1 MKAKRALVVG
11 LISFQFILGLGLLI
25 VGLSVVDADA
35 LTIAGAVLAFLGFVG
50 LIFIISSRNTMVRYK
65 HKVSEA
71 LALIDIQLK
80 TRFDLIPNLVN
91 VVKGYAKHE
100 KETFAEVIKL
110 RNLALKTEDEKETI
124 DLANKAVPLMKNI
137 IAISEDY
144 PELKASKLFLNL
156 MEQLEEIEDKIVAA
170 RRIYDSNV
178 NIYNTKL
185 EVFPHNLIA
194 SMFGFEK
201 EKLFRID
208 ANEKI
213 NVNVEM

>member
-1 MKAKRALVVG
+1 MKTKRGLVIG
-11 LISFQFILGLGLLI
+11 LVSFQFVLGLVLLI
-25 VGLSVVDADA
+25 VGVSVATWLIV
-35 LTIAGAVLAFLGFVG
+35 LGAVLAFFGFVG
-50 LIFIISSRNTMVRYK
+50 IIFIISSRNTMVRYK

-80 TRFDLIPNLVN
+80 LRFDLIPNLVN
-91 VVKGYAKHE
+91 TVKGYAKHE
-100 KETFAEVIKL
+100 KETFEEVIKL
-110 RNLALKTEDEKETI
+110 RNLALKSEDEKETI

-144 PELKASKLFLNL
+144 PELKASKLYLNL
-156 MEQLEEIEDKIVAA
+156 MEQLEEVEDKIVAA

-185 EVFPHNLIA
+185 DVFPHNLVA

-208 ANEKI
+208 ANEK
-213 NVNVEM
+213 VNIDVEL

>member
-1 MKAKRALVVG
+1 MKAKRALVIG
-11 LISFQFILGLGLLI
+11 LFSFQFVLGLVLLI
-25 VGLSVVDADA
+25 IGAPAVDGAA
-35 LTIAGAVLAFLGFVG
+35 MAIAGGVLTFFGFVG
-50 LIFIISSRNTMVRYK
+50 LVFIISSRNTMVRYK

-80 TRFDLIPNLVN
+80 LRFDLIPNLVN
-91 VVKGYAKHE
+91 TVKGYAKHE

-124 DLANKAVPLMKNI
+124 DLANKTVPLMKNI

-156 MEQLEEIEDKIVAA
+156 MEQLEEVEDKIVAA

-213 NVNVEM
+213 NINVEL

>member
-1 MKAKRALVVG
+1 MKTKRGLVIG
-11 LISFQFILGLGLLI
+11 LVSFQFVLGLVLLI
-25 VGLSVVDADA
+25 VGVSVATWLIV
-35 LTIAGAVLAFLGFVG
+35 LGAVLAFFGFVG
-50 LIFIISSRNTMVRYK
+50 IIFIISSRNTMVRYK

-80 TRFDLIPNLVN
+80 LRFDLIPNLVN
-91 VVKGYAKHE
+91 TVKGYAKHE
-100 KETFAEVIKL
+100 KETFEEVIKL
-110 RNLALKTEDEKETI
+110 RNLALKSEDEKETI

-144 PELKASKLFLNL
+144 PELKASKLYLNL
-156 MEQLEEIEDKIVAA
+156 MEQLEEVEDKIVAA

-185 EVFPHNLIA
+185 DIFPHNLIA

-208 ANEKI
+208 ANEKV
-213 NVNVEM
+213 NVNVEL

>member
-1 MKAKRALVVG
+1 MSTKRG
-11 LISFQFILGLGLLI
+11 LIIGLVSFQFVLGLVLLI
-25 VGLSVVDADA
+25 VGVSVATWLVV
-35 LTIAGAVLAFLGFVG
+35 LGAVLAFFGFVG
-50 LIFIISSRNTMVRYK
+50 IIFIISSRNTMVRYK

-80 TRFDLIPNLVN
+80 LRFDLIPNLVN
-91 VVKGYAKHE
+91 TVKGYAKHE
-100 KETFAEVIKL
+100 KESFEEVIKL
-110 RNLALKTEDEKETI
+110 RNLALKSEDEKETI
-124 DLANKAVPLMKNI
+124 DLANKAVPLMKSI

-144 PELKASKLFLNL
+144 PELKASKLYLNL
-156 MEQLEEIEDKIVAA
+156 MEQLEEVEDKIVAA

-185 EVFPHNLIA
+185 DVFPHNLVA

-208 ANEKI
+208 ANEK
-213 NVNVEM
+213 VNIDVEL